1 VFENLLVGARDQ
13 PGEHLTALFLRP
25 GRVRAGER
33 AVEARAWT
41 ILDRLGLEGKANDA
55 AGRLSGGQQKL
66 LSMGVLLMA
75 DPDVLLLDEPAAG
88 VNPVLIER
96 QVAFLLR
103 LKDEGRTILLIE
115 HNMELVQAVC
125 DRVHVLDAGEIIARG
140 TPPEIRRDPAVVR
153 SYLGQLV

>member
-1 VFENLLVGARDQ
+1 MVDFVGLA
-13 PGEHLTALFLRP
+13 HL
-25 GRVRAGER
+25 AGEP
-33 AVEARAWT
+33 
-41 ILDRLGLEGKANDA
+41 
-55 AGRLSGGQQKL
+55 AGVLSGGQQKL
-66 LSMGVLLMA
+66 LELARVLMV
-75 DPDVLLLDEPAAG
+75 DPSIILLDEPAAG